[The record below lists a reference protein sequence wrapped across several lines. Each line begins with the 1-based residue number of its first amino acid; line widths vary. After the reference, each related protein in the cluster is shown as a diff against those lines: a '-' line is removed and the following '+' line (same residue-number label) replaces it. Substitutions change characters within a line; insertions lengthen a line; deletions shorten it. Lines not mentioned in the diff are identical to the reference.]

1 MPFAFHPFH
10 RLAVQCSMTYNAVPY
25 QSQGRMKSLLY
36 RRRLSDDLPKRPG
49 ETLSLT
55 ITLPTEQHMEIPL
68 SGRPMVTS
76 LP

>member
-25 QSQGRMKSLLY
+25 QSQGRIWNLY
-36 RRRLSDDLPKRPG
+36 CTGGDSPMICPSD
-49 ETLSLT
+49 LSLT